1 MRSAKA
7 FTLIEVVMAMA
18 IALIIVTVIYTT
30 TQAMAT
36 TAKRQGEMS
45 EKDAQTAK
53 FLEILRRDV
62 RGRVVKSAK
71 QGATAVD
78 VEKSPD
84 QTQDT
89 ALLEITSTA
98 DSLSAFPMKRESKN
112 IKYVVMPSTKG
123 FAVQR

>member
-53 FLEILRRDV
+53 FLGILRRDV
-62 RGRVVKSAK
+62 RGR
-71 QGATAVD
+71 
-78 VEKSPD
+78 
-84 QTQDT
+84 
-89 ALLEITSTA
+89 
-98 DSLSAFPMKRESKN
+98 SLNQLSRVRRQLMSKKVL
-112 IKYVVMPSTKG
+112 IKLRTRPC
-123 FAVQR
+123 